1 MKRINRNQFDES
13 AKVKKK
19 RKIWFFSHVSW
30 SMFFFWIVVCQIP
43 KGSPPVVGALPYYM
57 KMEGANQL
65 SRSQTCRTL
74 QQRVTD
80 LKTIR
85 ICQKITYNS
94 HLKKLKTPKKC
105 VETTRVTVIFDTG
118 IHIRIMSNGHRVD
131 RLKIVMHNRFAWTK
145 RWAYRI
151 KAYAKQWRNSGRK
164 IVWTVNSR
172 LGFSASIL
180 HEKKNTLSGN
190 KLGLEWP
197 KSYIFF

>member
-1 MKRINRNQFDES
+1 MYTHARTQIVYIRYFFCIELTLIWNTYTFLLLTSARLIEWVKRINRNQFDES

-94 HLKKLKTPKKC
+94 HLKKLKTPKKMC
-105 VETTRVTVIFDTG
+105 RNDK
-118 IHIRIMSNGHRVD
+118 SNSN
-131 RLKIVMHNRFAWTK
+131 IW
-145 RWAYRI
+145 Y
-151 KAYAKQWRNSGRK
+151 RNSHTDYVKWSLCRS
-164 IVWTVNSR
+164 IENSN
-172 LGFSASIL
+172 A
-180 HEKKNTLSGN
+180 
-190 KLGLEWP
+190 
-197 KSYIFF
+197 